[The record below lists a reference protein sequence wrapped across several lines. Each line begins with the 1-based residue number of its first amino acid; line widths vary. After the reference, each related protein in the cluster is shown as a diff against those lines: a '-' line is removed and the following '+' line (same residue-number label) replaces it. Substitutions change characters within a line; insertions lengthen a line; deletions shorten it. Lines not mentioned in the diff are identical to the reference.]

1 MNTFGNI
8 QHPAQPCHQPNLN
21 TQSVTASG
29 QWISTEPTKQLPGPS
44 REIERQALRQAAET
58 GRLAIRQIEP
68 AEVASCFNDN
78 GTPTSFTLTLQGMQH
93 ASLRGQWVVGIVDPD
108 CLYVYKQDPVDWPL
122 KQGAEADKLDVK
134 LLSDLP
140 SLAEKVKEI
149 QEQAGWEVYKRFTS
163 GHLGADGRFSL
174 PKLKPGKYDS
184 HRAGSLYSSG
194 SVPCPELLVT
204 NHGKADIKCFFVVSD
219 DRGNISD
226 ILQKKR
232 ECEQALGLPP
242 LPMVVFCCDTGSA
255 EVCYD
260 DELDSEHLALIEHS
274 LDCFDPSG
282 KSLSKIMNRMKLLP
296 MHLQAEAL
304 RSGFSIPPDDQHKW
318 QQAIELVSNPCPD
331 SGEKLLQLKES
342 GLPIQRCFFYEGK
355 MTSLLDLLL
364 FSEIER
370 YNAHDRATEFRV
382 DEVDPLLRLLLKS
395 GAILTARGRDHIRQM
410 GGCAKPS
417 LPPYLF
423 NYMVAAFGP
432 FKFLTLQNL
441 WNILPT
447 GCSGGIVEFD
457 RICKNYNDLQRQ
469 ICLIE
474 VLSRKRFYQNLTL
487 DTLESHLLAL
497 FRYGAIPDKKVID
510 SFKRYLKTYRH
521 DDAKLIDNLSVSD
534 FIEWVEELWKKREI
548 YALYQNWPAH
558 VEKANEQLKALKES
572 LDLPVDRFASMTPAL
587 QFMVQAFSEP
597 PVLPDN
603 VGDNEDTILKV
614 LQHYYR
620 RPGPERVVASLNKI
634 FQKPWKNNRSC
645 NHALRA
651 RNNGLWYMELLER
664 CQVHSFNPVEKSLLP
679 LAIIYQNAAA
689 EDVDKSEVKTRSA
702 VYFKRD
708 LTGHFPEQL
717 LDEVALAM
725 VNMKNDIDG
734 IADQKLTETV
744 CWYLRILRFAVR
756 MDFIRHIVEPEFP
769 GLATQP
775 QFFNPS
781 YLDLP
786 DQWARNFTSEP
797 DHKTEFQRHLEAAM
811 LGAANLVQ
819 VTTMNPVDARKNPYT
834 EVYGLMP
841 DGKKITLQFD
851 QTAEPVQGMDRF
863 IDDNVRRKIAK
874 MAGIITC
881 SDPNHKACKSDQ
893 NKGITYGI
901 HNSWYDLRQVA
912 IPAAMT
918 LLEKMQFE
926 HDPSLLSP
934 ATLQA
939 IEEEVQ
945 RLKSEGIRMNTG
957 TLTQETLDSEEA
969 QKVLEDRGIAVV
981 SEKRHYFAADGF
993 PKEREMLVPKKMEK
1007 PDAQTAPAEDSR
1019 QNTLISL

>member
-1 MNTFGNI
+1 MNIFRGI
-8 QHPAQPCHQPNLN
+8 QLPSWLHQRPNPR
-21 TQSVTASG
+21 TQSLTASG
-29 QWISTEPTKQLPGPS
+29 QWTTTEPTKQLPGPS
-44 REIERQALRQAAET
+44 REIERQTLRLAAES

-68 AEVASCFNDN
+68 SEVASYFDDN
-78 GTPTSFTLTLQGMQH
+78 GTPRSCTLALQGVPPGD
-93 ASLRGQWVVGIVDPD
+93 LTGRWTVGIVDPD
-108 CLYVYKQDPVDWPL
+108 CLYVYKQNSGAWPL

-134 LLSDLP
+134 LLSDLQ
-140 SLAEKVKEI
+140 SLAEKDKEI
-149 QEQAGWEVYKRFTS
+149 QEQAGWEVYDRFTS
-163 GHLGADGRFSL
+163 GHLGADGKFSL

-184 HRAGSLYSSG
+184 HKAGSVYSSG
-194 SVPCPELLVT
+194 SVPCPQLVVT
-204 NHGKADIKCFFVVSD
+204 NNGKADIKCFFVTSNVG
-219 DRGNISD
+219 GNISD

-232 ECEQALGLPP
+232 ECEQALSLPP
-242 LPMVVFCCDTGSA
+242 LPLVVFCCETGCA

-260 DELDSEHLALIEHS
+260 DELDSEHLALIEDS

-282 KSLSKIMNRMKLLP
+282 NISIEIIMARMKLLP

-318 QQAIELVSNPCPD
+318 QQAIELVSNPCAY
-331 SGEKLLQLKES
+331 SGEKLLALKES
-342 GLPIQRCFFYEGK
+342 GLPIHRCFFHEGK
-355 MTSLLDLLL
+355 MTSLLDLFL

-395 GAILTARGRDHIRQM
+395 GAILTAWGQDPIRQM
-410 GGCAKPS
+410 GGCTSPS

-423 NYMVAAFGP
+423 NYMVAAFGS

-441 WNILPT
+441 WNIPLT

-457 RICKNYNDLQRQ
+457 RICKKYDHRQRQ

-474 VLSRKRFYQNLTL
+474 ILSRKRFYPNLTL
-487 DTLESHLLAL
+487 DTVKSHLLAL
-497 FRYGAIPDKKVID
+497 FRCGAIPDKEVMD
-510 SFKRYLKTYRH
+510 SFKRDLKTYHH
-521 DDAKLIDNLSVSD
+521 DDAKLIDNLSVAGY
-534 FIEWVEELWKKREI
+534 IEWVEELWKKRET
-548 YALYQNWPAH
+548 YTLYQNWPAH
-558 VEKANEQLKALKES
+558 VEEANQQIAKLKQS
-572 LDLPVDRFASMTPAL
+572 LDLPVDRFASVTPAL
-587 QFMVQAFSEP
+587 QFMVDAFSKP

-620 RPGPERVVASLNKI
+620 RPGPERVMASLYK
-634 FQKPWKNNRSC
+634 FFPKTWKEQHSC
-645 NHALRA
+645 SHALRA

-689 EDVDKSEVKTRSA
+689 EDVDKSAEKTRSA
-702 VYFKRD
+702 VYFKQD
-708 LTGHFPEQL
+708 LAGHFPEKL
-717 LDEVALAM
+717 LDEVALAI
-725 VNMKNDIDG
+725 VNMENDIG
-734 IADQKLTETV
+734 GKADQNLTETV
-744 CWYLRILRFAVR
+744 RWYLRILRFAVH
-756 MDFIRHIVEPEFP
+756 MDFIRYFVEPEFP

-775 QFFNPS
+775 QFFNTS
-781 YLDLP
+781 DLDLP
-786 DQWARNFTSEP
+786 HPWARDFTSEP

-811 LGAANLVQ
+811 HGAADLVQ
-819 VTTMNPVDARKNPYT
+819 LTTTSPRDRRKNPYT
-834 EVYGLMP
+834 EVYGLVP
-841 DGKKITLQFD
+841 DSKKITLKFD
-851 QTAEPVQGMDRF
+851 RTAEPVQGMDRF

-874 MAGIITC
+874 QAGIITC
-881 SDPNHKACKSDQ
+881 SDPSHKTCKADQ

-901 HNSWYDLRQVA
+901 HNSWYDLRQVRV
-912 IPAAMT
+912 PAAMT

-957 TLTQETLDSEEA
+957 TLTQETLDSEKA
-969 QKVLEDRGIAVV
+969 QKVLEDRGITVI
-981 SEKRHYFAADGF
+981 SEQRRHFGADGF
-993 PKEREMLVPKKMEK
+993 PKEREMLVPKKIAK
-1007 PDAQTAPAEDSR
+1007 PD
-1019 QNTLISL
+1019 

>member
-1 MNTFGNI
+1 MNTFGSI

-29 QWISTEPTKQLPGPS
+29 QWTTTEPTKQLPGPS
-44 REIERQALRQAAET
+44 REIERQALRQAAES

-78 GTPTSFTLTLQGMQH
+78 GTPGSYTLALQGMQH
-93 ASLRGQWVVGIVDPD
+93 GSPRGQWTVGIVDPD
-108 CLYVYKQDPVDWPL
+108 CLYVYKQDPGEWPL

-134 LLSDLP
+134 LLSDLQ
-140 SLAEKVKEI
+140 SLAEKDKEV

-184 HRAGSLYSSG
+184 HKAGSVYSSG
-194 SVPCPELLVT
+194 SVPCPQLVVT
-204 NHGKADIKCFFVVSD
+204 NNGKADIKCFFVMSNV
-219 DRGNISD
+219 RGNISD

-232 ECEQALGLPP
+232 ECEQALSLPP
-242 LPMVVFCCDTGSA
+242 LPLVVFCPDTGSA

-260 DELDSEHLALIEHS
+260 DELDSEHLTLIEPC
-274 LDCFDPSG
+274 LDFDPSR
-282 KSLSKIMNRMKLLP
+282 KSLSKIMDIMKLLP

-318 QQAIELVSNPCPD
+318 QQAIELVSNPCPN
-331 SGEKLLQLKES
+331 SRQKLLELQES
-342 GLPIQRCFFYEGK
+342 GLHIHRCFFHEGK

-364 FSEIER
+364 ISEIDR
-370 YNAHDRATEFRV
+370 YNAHDRVTEFRA
-382 DEVDPLLRLLLKS
+382 DEVAPLLRLLLKN
-395 GAILTARGRDHIRQM
+395 GAILTAWGWRHFRRM
-410 GGCAKPS
+410 GIYS
-417 LPPYLF
+417 QLFMPPDMF

-432 FKFLTLQNL
+432 FKFLTLENL
-441 WNILPT
+441 WNIPLT
-447 GCSGGIVEFD
+447 GCPGGIVEFD
-457 RICKNYNDLQRQ
+457 RICQEYNDQQRQ
-469 ICLIE
+469 SCLKE
-474 VLSRKRFYQNLTL
+474 GLSFKRLYQKKTTL
-487 DTLESHLLAL
+487 DTLEPFLIAL
-497 FRYGAIPDKKVID
+497 FHFGAVLDEDVLD
-510 SFKRYLKTYRH
+510 AVRSNLKRYDGET
-521 DDAKLIDNLSVSD
+521 LIDNLSVAGY
-534 FIEWVEELWKKREI
+534 IEWIKTLWHERNTHP
-548 YALYQNWPAH
+548 LFRNWPAH
-558 VEKANEQLKALKES
+558 VEKANQQLKALKDS
-572 LDLPVDRFASMTPAL
+572 LDLPVDRLASLTPAL
-587 QFMVQAFSEP
+587 QLMVDAFSKP

-634 FQKPWKNNRSC
+634 FLKPWKNNHSC

-664 CQVHSFNPVEKSLLP
+664 CQVHCFNPVEKSLLP

-708 LTGHFPEQL
+708 LTGHFPEKL

-734 IADQKLTETV
+734 IAVQKLSETV
-744 CWYLRILRFAVR
+744 RWYLRILRFADR
-756 MDFIRHIVEPEFP
+756 MEFIRNIVEPEFP

-775 QFFNPS
+775 EFFNPS

-786 DQWARNFTSEP
+786 DQWARHFTSKP

-811 LGAANLVQ
+811 HGAADLVQ
-819 VTTMNPVDARKNPYT
+819 VTTTNPVDQRKNPYAK
-834 EVYGLMP
+834 VYGLMP

-851 QTAEPVQGMDRF
+851 RTAEPVQGMDRF

-874 MAGIITC
+874 KAGIITC
-881 SDPNHKACKSDQ
+881 SDPSHKTCKADQ

-901 HNSWYDLRQVA
+901 HNSWYDLRQVR

-934 ATLQA
+934 ATQQA

-1019 QNTLISL
+1019 QNPLISL

>member
-1 MNTFGNI
+1 MNIFRGI
-8 QHPAQPCHQPNLN
+8 KLPSWLCHQPNLN

-29 QWISTEPTKQLPGPS
+29 QWTATEPAKRLPGPS
-44 REIERQALRQAAET
+44 RELERQALRLAAES

-68 AEVASCFNDN
+68 AEVASYFNDN
-78 GTPTSFTLTLQGMQH
+78 GTPRSYTLALQGMPH
-93 ASLRGQWVVGIVDPD
+93 GDLRGRWMVGIVDPD
-108 CLYVYKQDPVDWPL
+108 CLYVYKQNPDTWPL
-122 KQGAEADKLDVK
+122 KQGAEADKLNVK
-134 LLSDLP
+134 LLSDLQ
-140 SLAEKVKEI
+140 SLAEKDKEI

-184 HRAGSLYSSG
+184 HKPSTLCRGG
-194 SVPCPELLVT
+194 SVPPPQLLVT
-204 NHGKADIKCFFVVSD
+204 NDGKADIKCFFVVSD
-219 DRGNISD
+219 VPGNISD

-232 ECEQALGLPP
+232 ECEQALSLPP
-242 LPMVVFCCDTGSA
+242 LPLVVFCCETGSA

-260 DELDSEHLALIEHS
+260 DELDSEHLAQIEHS

-282 KSLSKIMNRMKLLP
+282 NISIEKIMDRMKLLP

-318 QQAIELVSNPCPD
+318 QQAIELVSNPCPY
-331 SGEKLLQLKES
+331 SAQKLLALKER
-342 GLPIQRCFFYEGK
+342 GLPIHRCFFHDGK
-355 MTSLLDLLL
+355 MTSLLDLFL

-370 YNAHDRATEFRV
+370 YNAHDHATEFRV

-395 GAILTARGRDHIRQM
+395 GARLTAWGQDHIRQM
-410 GGCAKPS
+410 GGCTSPS

-441 WNILPT
+441 WNIPLT
-447 GCSGGIVEFD
+447 RCSGGVVEFD
-457 RICKNYNDLQRQ
+457 RICKNYNDQQRQ

-474 VLSRKRFYQNLTL
+474 ILSRKRFYPNLAL
-487 DTLESHLLAL
+487 DTLESQLLAL
-497 FRYGAIPDKKVID
+497 FRYEAIPDKDVMD
-510 SFKRYLKTYRH
+510 SFKRDLKTYHH
-521 DDAKLIDNLSVSD
+521 DNAKLIDNLSVAGY
-534 FIEWVEELWKKREI
+534 IEWVEELWKKRETCT
-548 YALYQNWPAH
+548 LYQNWPAH
-558 VEKANEQLKALKES
+558 VEEANQQIAKLKQS
-572 LDLPVDRFASMTPAL
+572 LDLPVDRFASVKPAL
-587 QFMVQAFSEP
+587 QFIVDAFSKP

-620 RPGPERVVASLNKI
+620 RPGPERVLANLDKL
-634 FQKPWKNNRSC
+634 FQKTWKEEHPCS
-645 NHALRA
+645 HALRV

-679 LAIIYQNAAA
+679 LAIIYQGAAA
-689 EDVDKSEVKTRSA
+689 EDVDKSAEKTRSA
-702 VYFKRD
+702 VYFKQD
-708 LTGHFPEQL
+708 LAGHFPEKL

-725 VNMKNDIDG
+725 INMKNDIG
-734 IADQKLTETV
+734 GTADQKLSETV
-744 CWYLRILRFAVR
+744 RWYLRILRFAVH

-775 QFFNPS
+775 QFFNTS
-781 YLDLP
+781 DLDLP
-786 DQWARNFTSEP
+786 HLWARDFTSKP

-811 LGAANLVQ
+811 HGAADLVQ
-819 VTTMNPVDARKNPYT
+819 LTTTHPMDRRKNPYT
-834 EVYGLMP
+834 EVYGLVP

-851 QTAEPVQGMDRF
+851 RTAEPVQGMERF

-874 MAGIITC
+874 QAGIITC
-881 SDPNHKACKSDQ
+881 SDPSHQTCKADQ

-901 HNSWYDLRQVA
+901 HNSWYDLRQVRV
-912 IPAAMT
+912 PAAMT

-957 TLTQETLDSEEA
+957 TLTRETLDSEKA
-969 QKVLEDRGIAVV
+969 QEVLEDRAIAVV
-981 SEKRHYFAADGF
+981 SEQRHYFGADGF
-993 PKEREMLVPKKMEK
+993 PKERKMLVPKKIVK
-1007 PDAQTAPAEDSR
+1007 PD
-1019 QNTLISL
+1019 